1 MIRTQLTRKAA
12 CIAEAA
18 HHGQIDKGCW
28 PYIMH
33 PLAVAE
39 RMTDE
44 VSCAV
49 ALLHDVVEDTSVT
62 FEDLSR
68 QGFPPEVL
76 EPLRLLTHDRN
87 VPYMTYIETI
97 KSHPVARAVKIA
109 DLRHNLD
116 ATRVE
121 DAETVDRRKYGTAL
135 SLLLD
140 GAGLAR
146 SYETDRLVLLSS
158 DVELAVP
165 VVDYLVRNRAF
176 LESFE
181 PLRPEVYF
189 TLEGQRTEL
198 AKYAEQA
205 EAGTEYRYWISLKND
220 PSRIIGMVG
229 ASGIV
234 MGAFR
239 SCYLSYKLDKTL
251 LRRNLMTEAL
261 GRFVRALFDD
271 AALHR
276 VEANIMPRNLPSL
289 AVARKLGFVEEGLSP
304 KYLKINGTW
313 EDHVHMVLLSD
324 DEEVRR

>member
-1 MIRTQLTRKAA
+1 
-12 CIAEAA
+12 
-18 HHGQIDKGCW
+18 
-28 PYIMH
+28 
-33 PLAVAE
+33 
-39 RMTDE
+39 MTGM
-44 VSCAV
+44 
-49 ALLHDVVEDTSVT
+49 SV
-62 FEDLSR
+62 
-68 QGFPPEVL
+68 
-76 EPLRLLTHDRN
+76 
-87 VPYMTYIETI
+87 YTYIETI
-97 KSHPVARAVKIA
+97 SHPVARAVKIA

-251 LRRNLMTEAL
+251 LRRNLMSEAL

-289 AVARKLGFVEEGLSP
+289 AVARKLGFVEGLSQ
-304 KYLKINGTW
+304 YLRSTGAGGSCAW
-313 EDHVHMVLLSD
+313 FCQR
-324 DEEVRR
+324 DEETILTIDAFPAVTVTGVRSVGIDLSIRSSFFRPTARTIFQSDQRMFLPPMGVDGWRAFRIADEQFSLIGVKRRSTLLFPEVVFVVSFETD